1 MLIRIL
7 FTFLA
12 FSAIAIAA
20 DTRTPAPAPDASSSS
35 SPHPAAASFQFD
47 SYIVALLVRPADAPE
62 LSKPELDKLQEQHMA
77 NIRRLAKE
85 GKLFKAGP
93 TKDYSGRNIRG
104 VFIFKTDSLEKARAW
119 VATDPAVQRGRLKPE
134 FFKWSVEKGSLK

>member
-7 FTFLA
+7 FILLA
-12 FSAIAIAA
+12 IGAVGA
-20 DTRTPAPAPDASSSS
+20 DKPAPAAPLEL
-35 SPHPAAASFQFD
+35 D
-47 SYIVALLVRPADAPE
+47 SYIVALLVRPANAPNLTAPE
-62 LSKPELDKLQEQHMA
+62 SEKLQRQHMA
-77 NIRRLAKE
+77 NIHRLATE

-93 TKDYSGRNIRG
+93 VKDYSGHNIRG
-104 VFIFKTDSLEKARAW
+104 VFILKTDSLDNARAW

>member
-12 FSAIAIAA
+12 FSAVAA
-20 DTRTPAPAPDASSSS
+20 DTPAPAASSS
-35 SPHPAAASFQFD
+35 SPHPAASFQFD
-47 SYIVALLVRPADAPE
+47 SYIVALLVRPADAPD
-62 LSKPELDKLQEQHMA
+62 LSKPELEKLQEQHMA

-104 VFIFKTDSLEKARAW
+104 VFIFKTDSLEKARVW
-119 VATDPAVQRGRLKPE
+119 VATDPAVQRGRLEPE
-134 FFKWSVEKGSLK
+134 FFEWSVEKGSLK